1 VIKMEILLLIE
12 TKNYSKLRDILLKDD
27 VVSRASITFKDAKSL
42 SDKEGYY
49 CRISGTEEQCKKA
62 LELIKIKPEEE
73 GGEMIELAKEVENKE
88 GEEVIKKIKEEEEKA
103 TEGFGGIFG

>member
-1 VIKMEILLLIE
+1 MEILLLIE
-12 TKNYSKLRDILLKDD
+12 TKNYNKVRDILLKDD
-27 VVSRASITFKDAKSL
+27 VVSRASLTFKDAKSL
-42 SDKEGYY
+42 SEKEGYY

-73 GGEMIELAKEVENKE
+73 DKEIVELAKEVENKE
-88 GEEVIKKIKEEEEKA
+88 KKEVINKIKEEEERA